1 MLLFL
6 EVPLNCNVTIFV
18 GKSLLL
24 ITSKQK
30 IYLYPPTEVSLGFDT
45 VSAKSETMQYVSIL
59 STSEMLLNHEDVLCE
74 VTNPKSLGQ
83 ISMRDFLMEKFS
95 REVISGMRLNQ

>member
-74 VTNPKSLGQ
+74 VTNPK
-83 ISMRDFLMEKFS
+83 K
-95 REVISGMRLNQ
+95 V